1 MPFDRPN
8 SGGSVT
14 NERPKMFAKSLI
26 VAVMASLVLTA
37 CSSGQRRGP
46 PTKVINRVLA
56 TAPGQAQP
64 SKVVAT
70 EIEYAQAEKDEGPW
84 AAGARFST
92 PGAIWH
98 TSSGP
103 KNAAT
108 EFARLREPDG
118 TVQWNT
124 KTVVI
129 SCDGALA
136 VAAGRFRDLNGK
148 VGDYVTTWVRQSD
161 NSYKWSYNTAWRD
174 DPQPPPRQQF
184 EDGDIVVT
192 AIDAVLG
199 LVATCPRRGEP
210 VPPPPALSLASDNPG
225 NAQLSR
231 DGTLRW
237 RWEHMGDG
245 VKYFAVEYFYEGEW
259 VTAIEEGGE
268 EVGEEGL
275 ASAPEQ

>member
-1 MPFDRPN
+1 ML
-8 SGGSVT
+8 
-14 NERPKMFAKSLI
+14 AKPLL

-37 CSSGQRRGP
+37 CSGGQRRGP
-46 PTKVINRVLA
+46 PTSVINRVLA
-56 TAPGQAQP
+56 TAPGEAQP

-70 EIEYAQAEKDEGPW
+70 EIEYAQAEKDEGAW

-98 TSSGP
+98 TGEGP
-103 KNAAT
+103 KTAAS
-108 EFARLREPDG
+108 EFARLPEPEG
-118 TVQWNT
+118 TAQWGT
-124 KTVVI
+124 KTVVM

-136 VAAGRFRDLNGK
+136 VAAGRFRDLEGK

-161 NSYKWSYNTAWRD
+161 NSYRWSYNAAWRD
-174 DPQPPPRQQF
+174 DPQPPPRPQF

-199 LVATCPRRGEP
+199 LVATCPRPGEP
-210 VPPPPALSLASDNPG
+210 TPPPPALSLASDNPA
-225 NAQLSR
+225 NAQLSG

-245 VKYFAVEYFYEGEW
+245 TKYFAVEYFYEGEW
-259 VTAIEEGGE
+259 VTA
-268 EVGEEGL
+268 VEEGL
-275 ASAPEQ
+275 ASAPEE